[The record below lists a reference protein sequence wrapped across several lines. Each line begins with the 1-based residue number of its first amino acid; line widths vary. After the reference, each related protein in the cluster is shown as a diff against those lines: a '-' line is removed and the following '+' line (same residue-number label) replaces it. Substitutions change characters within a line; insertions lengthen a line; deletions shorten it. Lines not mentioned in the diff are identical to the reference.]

1 VRKLILVMIWI
12 FICAGARGLINCS
25 KPLDSNDENGQA
37 SGETI
42 VVIDTVVVADTMF
55 CGQLGSHRQEIVW
68 LLQNEEGHFA
78 LEFMG
83 ETEREFRS
91 QTLLIDIDDQQFWW
105 HLAENSELM
114 TEQELGRDASI
125 RITSIPPH
133 AYGQA
138 IDICL
143 KLEAL

>member
-1 VRKLILVMIWI
+1 MRKLILVTIWI
-12 FICAGARGLINCS
+12 FVCAGAQGLINCS
-25 KPLDSNDENGQA
+25 KPLDSIDENGQA
-37 SGETI
+37 SGETV

-55 CGQLGSHRQEIVW
+55 CGRLSSHRQEIVW
-68 LLQNEEGHFA
+68 LLQNEEGRFV
-78 LEFMG
+78 LEFMV
-83 ETEREFRS
+83 EVEREVRS

-105 HLAENSELM
+105 HLAENSKFT
-114 TEQELGRDASI
+114 TEQELGQDASI